1 MTKVSEFY
9 NKVRRRKKGEGAFLA
24 RRSGGERAVFIVAF
38 IILAVYSVSLL
49 LPLLWMLMNS
59 FKDGT
64 EYAMDVVAATTLRFP
79 EAWKFSNYANVFAEI
94 TYNNVNFFGML
105 GDSIYFIVV
114 GSGLELYFT
123 TAVSYVISK
132 YKFKGRNFI
141 YSVAIFAMTMPIIGN
156 MASGIKLRAAFGI
169 YDNLLA
175 VFFTAGAGAF
185 GFNFLM
191 LYAFFKSVPWS
202 YAEAVFIDGGN
213 HFTVFFKIML
223 PQAAGP
229 IATLCIMSAIG
240 SWNDYMPM
248 ILYLPS
254 YPTLA
259 SGLYT
264 YQSNAIRGVNFPVYF
279 AGVIISL
286 IPVIVI
292 FACFSDLMMKNM
304 SVGGLKG

>member
-1 MTKVSEFY
+1 M
-9 NKVRRRKKGEGAFLA
+9 A

-114 GSGLELYFT
+114 GSGLELFFT

-213 HFTVFFKIML
+213 HFTVFFRIML
-223 PQAAGP
+223 PLAMP
-229 IATLCIMSAIG
+229 MVTTLFILSAIAG
-240 SWNDYMPM
+240 WNDYTTPM
-248 ILYLPS
+248 LYFPS
-254 YPTLA
+254 FPNVA
-259 SGLYT
+259 MGLYMVSQTLTRGDMST
-264 YQSNAIRGVNFPVYF
+264 YYAALVITTVPVVALF
-279 AGVIISL
+279 AG
-286 IPVIVI
+286 
-292 FACFSDLMMKNM
+292 FSDKIMKNY
-304 SVGGLKG
+304 SIGGLKG

>member
-64 EYAMDVVAATTLRFP
+64 EYVMDVVAATTLRFP
-79 EAWKFSNYANVFAEI
+79 EAWKFSNYANIFAEI

-114 GSGLELYFT
+114 GSGLELFFT

-213 HFTVFFKIML
+213 HFTVFFRIML
-223 PQAAGP
+223 PLAMP
-229 IATLCIMSAIG
+229 MVTTLFILSAIAG
-240 SWNDYMPM
+240 WNDYTTPM
-248 ILYLPS
+248 LYFPS
-254 YPTLA
+254 FPNVA
-259 SGLYT
+259 MGLYMVTKTLTRGDMST
-264 YQSNAIRGVNFPVYF
+264 YYAALVITTVPVVALF
-279 AGVIISL
+279 AG
-286 IPVIVI
+286 
-292 FACFSDLMMKNM
+292 FSDKIMKNY
-304 SVGGLKG
+304 SIGGLKG

>member
-114 GSGLELYFT
+114 GSGLELFFT

-223 PQAAGP
+223 PLAMP
-229 IATLCIMSAIG
+229 MVTTLFILSAIAG
-240 SWNDYMPM
+240 WNDYTTPM
-248 ILYLPS
+248 LYFPS
-254 YPTLA
+254 FPNVA
-259 SGLYT
+259 MGLYMVSQTLTRGDMST
-264 YQSNAIRGVNFPVYF
+264 YYAALVITTVPVVALF
-279 AGVIISL
+279 AG
-286 IPVIVI
+286 
-292 FACFSDLMMKNM
+292 FSDKIMKNY
-304 SVGGLKG
+304 SIGGLKG

>member
-24 RRSGGERAVFIVAF
+24 RRSGGERVVFIVAF

-114 GSGLELYFT
+114 GSGLELFFT

-213 HFTVFFKIML
+213 HFTVFFRIML
-223 PQAAGP
+223 PLAMP
-229 IATLCIMSAIG
+229 MITTLFILSAIAG
-240 SWNDYMPM
+240 WNDYTTPM
-248 ILYLPS
+248 LYFPS
-254 YPTLA
+254 FPNVA
-259 SGLYT
+259 MGLYMVSQTLTRGDMST
-264 YQSNAIRGVNFPVYF
+264 YYAALVITTVPVVALF
-279 AGVIISL
+279 AG
-286 IPVIVI
+286 
-292 FACFSDLMMKNM
+292 FSDKIMKNY
-304 SVGGLKG
+304 SIGGLKG